1 MKTILTVVL
10 TLMIISP
17 LAMAGKGS
25 SCHFHGSK
33 KAEKSTI
40 EQCGI
45 ERKNL
50 YLKNGTLDTSWSNIE
65 PSVIEIVDGAKG
77 KEWRLR
83 FDNPNAPDSSKRSL
97 YMFFSLPGNF
107 IAANYSGK

>member
-1 MKTILTVVL
+1 MKPILTFML
-10 TLMIISP
+10 TLIMISP
-17 LAMAGKGS
+17 LAMAGEGS

-33 KAEKSTI
+33 QAEKATV
-40 EQCGI
+40 EQCGV
-45 ERKNL
+45 ERRNL
-50 YLKNGTLDTSWSNIE
+50 YLKNGTLDMSWSNIK
-65 PSVIEIVDGAKG
+65 PSVIEIIDGAKG

-83 FDNPNAPDSSKRSL
+83 FDNPTAPDSSKRSL

>member
-1 MKTILTVVL
+1 MICAKQRVPVKSLNASSLDRLT
-10 TLMIISP
+10 
-17 LAMAGKGS
+17 
-25 SCHFHGSK
+25 C
-33 KAEKSTI
+33 ER
-40 EQCGI
+40 GI